1 MIITTTETEAEKK
14 NKKRTWKTSER
25 TSYSTVLL
33 CLFIFAGKHFPGI
46 SVFVYVFNFNYG
58 RLPRPFAAHTEQ
70 FHAVCAPL
78 KHCWRMSKI
87 CGANESK
94 WPGRGG
100 NLKREGKRE
109 MERES
114 ETVELGQV
122 VSRATDERTQKT
134 LIEFQLYVCVFVCV

>member
-1 MIITTTETEAEKK
+1 
-14 NKKRTWKTSER
+14 
-25 TSYSTVLL
+25 
-33 CLFIFAGKHFPGI
+33 
-46 SVFVYVFNFNYG
+46 
-58 RLPRPFAAHTEQ
+58 
-70 FHAVCAPL
+70 
-78 KHCWRMSKI
+78 MSKI

-94 WPGRGG
+94 WPRRGG